1 MMNSNT
7 GPVYV
12 VDDENAVRES
22 LVFMLETYGLTI
34 QDFSSGQA
42 FLDHIDIHQ
51 PGCIVLDSRM
61 PEMRGQEL
69 QTLLNE
75 ARSPLS
81 IIFLTGHGDVP
92 MAVDALKD
100 GAVDFFQK
108 PVDGDKLAKAI
119 DKALTHSFQRK
130 GHVSVENKYN
140 SLTEREKEVL
150 KEVLKGQ
157 TNQQMAKTLCVS
169 LRTIEVH
176 RANMMKKFEASNVA
190 DLVLRL
196 STLIQ
201 QSKL

>member
-1 MMNSNT
+1 MTT
-7 GPVYV
+7 GPVFV
-12 VDDENAVRES
+12 VDDEDAVRES
-22 LVFMLETYGLTI
+22 LVFMLESYGL
-34 QDFSSGQA
+34 QLEDFPSAPA
-42 FLDHIDIHQ
+42 FLDAVDILQ
-51 PGCIVLDSRM
+51 PGCVVLDSRM

-81 IIFLTGHGDVP
+81 IIFLTGHGDIP

-100 GAVDFFQK
+100 GAIDFFQK
-108 PVDGDKLAKAI
+108 PVDGDRLVAAI
-119 DKALTHSFQRK
+119 EKALTLSYQRVCD
-130 GHVSVENKYN
+130 VSIERRYN
-140 SLTEREKEVL
+140 SLTDREKEVL

-196 STLIQ
+196 SHLIQ
-201 QSKL
+201 QGKL

>member
-1 MMNSNT
+1 MMTNT

-12 VDDENAVRES
+12 VDDEEAVRES
-22 LVFMLETYGLTI
+22 LVFMLETYGFKI
-34 QDFSSGQA
+34 QDFSSGPE
-42 FLDHIDIHQ
+42 FLEKVDIHE

-69 QTLLNE
+69 QALLND

-119 DKALTHSFQRK
+119 DKALAHSYQRQ
-130 GHVSVENKYN
+130 GHACVEKKYA

-150 KEVLKGQ
+150 KLVLKSQ

-169 LRTIEVH
+169 VRTIEVH
-176 RANMMKKFEASNVA
+176 RGNMMKKFESSNVA

-201 QSKL
+201 QNRL

>member
-1 MMNSNT
+1 MNK
-7 GPVYV
+7 GPVFI
-12 VDDENAVRES
+12 VDDEDAVRES
-22 LVFMLETYGLTI
+22 LVFMLESYGLELK
-34 QDFSSGQA
+34 DFASGPA
-42 FLDHIDIHQ
+42 FLESVDISE

-69 QTLLNE
+69 QQILND
-75 ARSPLS
+75 AQSPLS

-108 PVDGDKLAKAI
+108 PVDGDRLVAAI
-119 DKALTHSFQRK
+119 EKALAHSFQRV
-130 GHVSVENKYN
+130 GHVCVEKKYN

-157 TNQQMAKTLCVS
+157 TNQQMSKTLCVS

-201 QSKL
+201 QGKI

>member
-1 MMNSNT
+1 MSNT
-7 GPVYV
+7 NGLVYI
-12 VDDENAVRES
+12 VDDEDSVRES
-22 LVFMLETYGLTI
+22 LVFMLESYSLNI
-34 QDFSSGQA
+34 KDFASATS
-42 FLDHIDIHQ
+42 FLEHVDTTQ

-69 QTLLNE
+69 QAVLNE
-75 ARSPLS
+75 TRSPLS

-108 PVDGDKLAKAI
+108 PVDGDQLVKAI
-119 DKALTHSFQRK
+119 EKALTYSFQRAN
-130 GHVSVENKYN
+130 HVGVENKFY
-140 SLTEREKEVL
+140 SLTEREKSVL
-150 KEVLKGQ
+150 KEMLKGQ

-176 RANMMKKFEASNVA
+176 RANMMKKFEATNVA

-196 STLIQ
+196 SHLIQ
-201 QSKL
+201 QNKL

>member
-1 MMNSNT
+1 MNSNT

-42 FLDHIDIHQ
+42 FLEQVDIHQ

-119 DKALTHSFQRK
+119 DKALTHSFKRE
-130 GHVSVENKYN
+130 GHVNVEKKYN
-140 SLTEREKEVL
+140 SLTEREKQVL

>member
-1 MMNSNT
+1 MNT
-7 GPVYV
+7 GPVFV
-12 VDDENAVRES
+12 VDDEDAVRES
-22 LVFMLETYGLTI
+22 LVFMLESYGL
-34 QDFSSGQA
+34 QLEEFSSAPA
-42 FLDHIDIHQ
+42 FLDAVDIHQ

-69 QTLLNE
+69 QQLLND
-75 ARSPLS
+75 AHSPLS

-100 GAVDFFQK
+100 GAIDFFQK
-108 PVDGDKLAKAI
+108 PVDGDKLVVAI
-119 DKALTHSFQRK
+119 DKALALSYQRV
-130 GHVSVENKYN
+130 GDVSIERRYN
-140 SLTEREKEVL
+140 SLTDREKEVL

-196 STLIQ
+196 SHLIQ
-201 QSKL
+201 QGKL

>member
-1 MMNSNT
+1 MNK
-7 GPVYV
+7 GPVFI
-12 VDDENAVRES
+12 VDDEDAVRES
-22 LVFMLETYGLTI
+22 LVFMLESYGLALK
-34 QDFSSGQA
+34 DFASGPA
-42 FLDHIDIHQ
+42 FLESVDISE

-69 QTLLNE
+69 QQILND
-75 ARSPLS
+75 AQSPLS

-108 PVDGDKLAKAI
+108 PVDGDRLVAAI
-119 DKALTHSFQRK
+119 EKALTHSFQRV
-130 GHVSVENKYN
+130 GHVCVEKKYN
-140 SLTEREKEVL
+140 SLTDREKEVL

-157 TNQQMAKTLCVS
+157 TNQQMSKTLCVS

-176 RANMMKKFEASNVA
+176 RANMMKKFDASNVA

-196 STLIQ
+196 SILIQ
-201 QSKL
+201 QGKI

>member
-1 MMNSNT
+1 MMNNT

-12 VDDENAVRES
+12 VDDEDAVRES
-22 LVFMLETYGLTI
+22 LVFMLETYGFII
-34 QDFSSGQA
+34 QDFGSGPD
-42 FLDHIDIHQ
+42 FLARVDVQH

-69 QTLLNE
+69 QSLLIE
-75 ARSPLS
+75 AKSPLS
-81 IIFLTGHGDVP
+81 IIFLTGHGDIP

-100 GAVDFFQK
+100 GAIDFFQK
-108 PVDGDKLAKAI
+108 PVDGDKLARAI
-119 DKALTHSFQRK
+119 DKALVHSYQRQ
-130 GHVSVENKYN
+130 GHACVEKKYA

-176 RANMMKKFEASNVA
+176 RGNMMKKFEASNVA

-201 QSKL
+201 QNKL